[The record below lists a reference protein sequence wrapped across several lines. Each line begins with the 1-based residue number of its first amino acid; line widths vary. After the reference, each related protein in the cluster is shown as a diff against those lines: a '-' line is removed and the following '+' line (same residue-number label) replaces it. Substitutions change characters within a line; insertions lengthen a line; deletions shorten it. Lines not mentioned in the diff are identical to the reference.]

1 MSATTRD
8 EIIRLAEE
16 LLLLKGFNW
25 FSYADISKQLGI
37 KNAAV
42 HYHFPTK
49 EDLGLAI
56 INRDST
62 MIIQLM
68 AEWEIKHHDAVD
80 AIGELFA
87 VYASIL
93 QGNQVCLI
101 GSLGT
106 DMLTLPDQMQ
116 TDLKN
121 LVDRILRWLEKQL
134 WRGQANGTVAFEGD
148 VSTQALTLLST
159 MVAGIQLARLHKS
172 TKEFSA
178 ITTHTLDMLR
188 PRLMKDT
195 HVLTSPTASK
205 KISAKKARNE
215 SQSTRK
221 K

>member
-8 EIIRLAEE
+8 EIVRLAEE
-16 LLLLKGFNW
+16 LLLLKGYNW

-37 KNAAV
+37 KNAAI

-56 INRDST
+56 INRDT
-62 MIIQLM
+62 TLITQLM
-68 AEWEIKHHDAVD
+68 AEWESKHHNAVD
-80 AIGELFA
+80 AIAELFA

-116 TDLKN
+116 AELKS
-121 LVDRILRWLEKQL
+121 LVDDILRWLEKQL
-134 WRGQANGTVAFEGD
+134 RRGQSNGTASFAGSA
-148 VSTQALTLLST
+148 STQALAMLST

-172 TKEFSA
+172 TKEFAVLTEHALSA
-178 ITTHTLDMLR
+178 LR
-188 PRLMKDT
+188 PAPATKQVSAT
-195 HVLTSPTASK
+195 K
-205 KISAKKARNE
+205 QISAMQSQKIVASARR
-215 SQSTRK
+215 Q
-221 K
+221 